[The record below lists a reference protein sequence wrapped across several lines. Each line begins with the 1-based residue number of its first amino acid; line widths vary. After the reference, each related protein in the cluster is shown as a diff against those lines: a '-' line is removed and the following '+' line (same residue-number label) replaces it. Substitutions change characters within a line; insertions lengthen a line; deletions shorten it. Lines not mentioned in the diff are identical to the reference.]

1 LNIEKINTGILD
13 RSKPPKSGRPKDVNF
28 PGFFETTLDN
38 GISLVVIEDRK
49 LPLVT
54 SRFIFKT
61 GSYADHLWGKKY
73 EGLSSITSE
82 LLTKGT
88 GKMTA
93 SEIADETD
101 YFGASLS
108 SGCDYD
114 ATYISTYS
122 LKKYFDKVFEIAAD
136 VILNPSFPESEL
148 KRIKEQRINS
158 LLSMS
163 DDGEYLAD
171 KIFRAE
177 VYKNSPYAL
186 HSEGSKESVKI
197 ITTDLTKD
205 FYKKYFRPDN
215 LIIAMVGD
223 ISPDEAMFKISSE
236 LKFDVKGRTKNP
248 KIINPK
254 INKGSKVFLYD
265 KKGAVQSSIKMGH
278 LGIQRSNPDFITLN
292 VMNTLLGGYF
302 TSRINKNLRE
312 EKGYTYGSRSSFGC
326 QKYSGDFSVST
337 EVKNE
342 VTADTINEVLK
353 EIKILKK
360 EPVGKTELKNVK
372 NYITGIFP
380 LQLETPNA
388 IAQKVL
394 SLKLN
399 DMPSDY
405 YNKFIKEINAVTSE
419 QIMEAANKYLFEEDM
434 IISVSGNV
442 NDIRDSMKQFGKTV
456 VIEEQ

>member
-1 LNIEKINTGILD
+1 MNIEKIDTGILD
-13 RSKPPKSGRPKDVNF
+13 RSKPPKSGKPKDVNF
-28 PGFFETTLDN
+28 PGFFETTLEN

-88 GKMTA
+88 GKLTA

-186 HSEGSKESVKI
+186 QSEGSKESVKN
-197 ITTDLTKD
+197 ITTDLSKE

-223 ISPDEAMFKISSE
+223 ISPDEAILKISSE
-236 LKFDVKGRTKNP
+236 LKFDVKSNTRNP
-248 KIINPK
+248 KITGPK
-254 INKGSKVFLYD
+254 INKGNKVFLYD

-342 VTADTINEVLK
+342 VTADTIKEVLK
-353 EIKILKK
+353 EINILKK

-419 QIMEAANKYLFEEDM
+419 QIMEAANKYLHPDDM

-442 NDIRDSMKQFGKTV
+442 NEIKESMKQFGKPV
-456 VIEEQ
+456 VTEEQ

>member
-1 LNIEKINTGILD
+1 MNIEKINTGILD
-13 RSKPPKSGRPKDVNF
+13 RSKPPKSGKPKDVNF

-186 HSEGSKESVKI
+186 QSEGSKESVKI
-197 ITTDLTKD
+197 ITTELSKE

-223 ISPDEAMFKISSE
+223 ISPDEAIQKINSE

-254 INKGSKVFLYD
+254 INKGNKVFLYD

-353 EIKILKK
+353 EINILKK

-419 QIMEAANKYLFEEDM
+419 QIMEAANKYLYEDDM

-442 NDIRDSMKQFGKTV
+442 NDIKESMKQFGKPV